1 MRPRRRSQRPSW
13 GILPLHDGF
22 PRESRKDTVHRTV
35 VVRPSQQMDRAAH
48 PPVTGVLR
56 LPDEGKPTMQ
66 HAWPHRAR
74 RRSREPTT
82 SQSVA
87 ARIVRWVG
95 NTCRAAPRAQAQLPC
110 SVSSRAA
117 CLRSPPP
124 PAGCCRLASAASR
137 PFPRAHAALRP
148 LVGLSPALRIAARDE
163 RVPWMLDGGE
173 GDEIWPRRPQPW
185 PDPSEDAVY
194 VPTRAPART

>member
-1 MRPRRRSQRPSW
+1 M
-13 GILPLHDGF
+13 HDGF

-35 VVRPSQQMDRAAH
+35 VVRPSQQMDRAAR

-87 ARIVRWVG
+87 ARLVPILVVRSVG
-95 NTCRAAPRAQAQLPC
+95 NT
-110 SVSSRAA
+110 
-117 CLRSPPP
+117 
-124 PAGCCRLASAASR
+124 CRLASAASR

-148 LVGLSPALRIAARDE
+148 LVGLSTGRCGSPLVTNASRGCWTEARETRSRPKTAAVSQTVRTRILRSH
-163 RVPWMLDGGE
+163 E
-173 GDEIWPRRPQPW
+173 G
-185 PDPSEDAVY
+185 
-194 VPTRAPART
+194 TART

>member
-1 MRPRRRSQRPSW
+1 M
-13 GILPLHDGF
+13 HDGF

-35 VVRPSQQMDRAAH
+35 VVRPSQQMDRAAR

-87 ARIVRWVG
+87 ARLVPILVVRSVG

-117 CLRSPPP
+117 CLRSPPL

-148 LVGLSPALRIAARDE
+148 LVGLSPGRCGSPLVTNASRGCWTEARETRSRPKTAAVSQTVRTRILRSH
-163 RVPWMLDGGE
+163 E
-173 GDEIWPRRPQPW
+173 G
-185 PDPSEDAVY
+185 
-194 VPTRAPART
+194 TART